1 MCIPSWGR
9 SVKNNP
15 GYSLDVATQGRDR
28 PFLQSID
35 MNAQVLAER
44 INKLGF
50 TPLALSEPTERV
62 DGMIVFT
69 KGVHIQ
75 VPLRGEEPN
84 VVRES
89 SKGEFEFY
97 DAQKSMARLIDDLK
111 SALQDEKAMA
121 PTRNSD

>member
-1 MCIPSWGR
+1 
-9 SVKNNP
+9 
-15 GYSLDVATQGRDR
+15 
-28 PFLQSID
+28 

-62 DGMIVFT
+62 DGMIVLT